1 MFVSTCVPSHLS
13 RDVCLFLV
21 LETEPSMW
29 ARYTRHHEL
38 HPSAQLDFSWLVFLC
53 SVSVVLPFEVLSPEC
68 ICVTDHEYLE
78 SLIYTCLNTWHN
90 KRAIQS
96 PRLNYFNRKLTFLTI
111 PDWGSFG
118 FKTDLNCDPVST
130 ASYTEK
136 RELMP
141 VSLSPYSH
149 TYTPPK
155 SVMTGQCTVA
165 GHTCTS
171 PCLLPVCCRRY
182 GTRCSRC
189 GRHIHSTDWVRRAKG
204 NVYHL
209 ACFACFSCKRQLST
223 GEEFALVEEKV
234 LCRMHFDCM
243 LDNLKRE
250 VENGKWGFQTPLS
263 LWDGGQR
270 DEHGFWGVL

>member
-38 HPSAQLDFSWLVFLC
+38 HPSAQLDFSWSVFLC

-96 PRLNYFNRKLTFLTI
+96 PRLNYFNRILAI

-118 FKTDLNCDPVST
+118 FKTDLNCDPDST

-141 VSLSPYSH
+141 VFTFPIL
-149 TYTPPK
+149 TYLHPSKERDDGSVYGCWTHVHLTMPP
-155 SVMTGQCTVA
+155 
-165 GHTCTS
+165 
-171 PCLLPVCCRRY
+171 PCVLQALWDTLLP
-182 GTRCSRC
+182 
-189 GRHIHSTDWVRRAKG
+189 
-204 NVYHL
+204 L
-209 ACFACFSCKRQLST
+209 
-223 GEEFALVEEKV
+223 
-234 LCRMHFDCM
+234 
-243 LDNLKRE
+243 RE
-250 VENGKWGFQTPLS
+250 AHPLYW
-263 LWDGGQR
+263 LGP
-270 DEHGFWGVL
+270 